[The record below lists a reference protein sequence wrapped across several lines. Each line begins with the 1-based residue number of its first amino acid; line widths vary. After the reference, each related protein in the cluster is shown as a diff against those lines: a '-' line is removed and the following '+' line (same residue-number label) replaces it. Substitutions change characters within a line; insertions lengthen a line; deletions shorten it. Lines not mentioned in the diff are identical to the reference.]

1 MKIKMRVATQ
11 SLISAQVANGGGA
24 PVVELLL
31 CQESGF
37 CQNLNIEIATMY
49 CEMTPILE
57 KLISFQNLVIKN

>member
-31 CQESGF
+31 CQQRGF
-37 CQNLNIEIATMY
+37 CQN
-49 CEMTPILE
+49 PSVF
-57 KLISFQNLVIKN
+57 KLIMIISLLLSISILFTVV